1 MSNPLSNLIGKKY
14 EDLTYVELLQCI
26 DAYCEENKFD
36 NNFYEEYRSEIRSR
50 DMAIRYFVGEFHY
63 EFILEEYFNY
73 WTI

>member
-1 MSNPLSNLIGKKY
+1 MSNPLTNLIGKKY

-26 DAYCEENKFD
+26 DEYCEENKYNNDFD
-36 NNFYEEYRSEIRSR
+36 EEYRNEIRSR

-63 EFILEEYFNY
+63 EFILEDYFNY